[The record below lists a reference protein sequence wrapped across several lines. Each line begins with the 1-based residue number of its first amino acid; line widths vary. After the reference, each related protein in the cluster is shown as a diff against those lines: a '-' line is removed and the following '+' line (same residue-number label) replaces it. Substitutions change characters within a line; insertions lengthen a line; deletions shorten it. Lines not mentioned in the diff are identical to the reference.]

1 MINIDIQDI
10 SNMHLIKTS
19 RINTQSM
26 ILQLLVWIFLE
37 ITIFTITSGFANTHV
52 VVSVRHPITY

>member
-1 MINIDIQDI
+1 MIHIDIQDI

-26 ILQLLVWIFLE
+26 ILQLLVWLFY
-37 ITIFTITSGFANTHV
+37 THTV
-52 VVSVRHPITY
+52 NEVHVNYN

>member
-1 MINIDIQDI
+1 MIHIDIQDI

-26 ILQLLVWIFLE
+26 ILQLIVWIFLE
-37 ITIFTITSGFANTHV
+37 ITIFTINSGFSTTHV